1 MGIVW
6 TIFARG
12 ILYYIGYRAASLRR
26 HNSYRMESS
35 ASGASQQSKNMKI
48 TTYHIQPRIRPRL
61 QMAVAVI
68 LVYFV
73 FICQQLQFLMFDE
86 MQQFT
91 LDKKYAIW
99 IQISSETYSKGVRI
113 FFSITKFSITEMRT
127 L

>member
-1 MGIVW
+1 
-6 TIFARG
+6 
-12 ILYYIGYRAASLRR
+12 
-26 HNSYRMESS
+26 
-35 ASGASQQSKNMKI
+35 
-48 TTYHIQPRIRPRL
+48 
-61 QMAVAVI
+61 MAVAVI